1 MADLDKLESGG
12 GGGGGAVEI
21 GDIRADDGGGAVE
34 ERERLTELEGISV
47 LDFDLLCST
56 VALQTQGK
64 WRKLESSEGEDATE
78 DDYGGGVL
86 RLWEGDVMDCFE
98 DRHLCIESAWYWGFL
113 FSYHSLIQKNIL
125 FYFLQKLEFWGFIYL
140 DLC

>member
-12 GGGGGAVEI
+12 AVVIGDISDNDSGGGGA
-21 GDIRADDGGGAVE
+21 
-34 ERERLTELEGISV
+34 TELEGISV

-64 WRKLESSEGEDATE
+64 WRKLESSEEEDAV
-78 DDYGGGVL
+78 DDEFSGGVF

-98 DRHLCIESAWYWGFL
+98 DRHLCIESAWLGYLFL
-113 FSYHSLIQKNIL
+113 ISFFIRKTFFFKLFLRKFWDFPHFFSPLFILICVLIS
-125 FYFLQKLEFWGFIYL
+125 
-140 DLC
+140 

>member
-12 GGGGGAVEI
+12 GGGGGGVI
-21 GDIRADDGGGAVE
+21 DDIRDDGGEVE
-34 ERERLTELEGISV
+34 EKERLTELEGISV

-64 WRKLESSEGEDATE
+64 WRKLESSEGEDAAD

-98 DRHLCIESAWYWGFL
+98 DRHLCIESAW
-113 FSYHSLIQKNIL
+113 
-125 FYFLQKLEFWGFIYL
+125 
-140 DLC
+140 